1 MCQYCYV
8 LLEMWAV
15 VCNLHVNVM
24 DTAVHIF
31 MLWYIY
37 IYILLL
43 LSFYRLHLLI
53 FYQIL
58 LNVGGMHLYWMFC
71 FAMDWA
77 FGSVFRY
84 VNALKWGST
93 SGLASGKSCKFGN
106 EFPCEFCFIAS
117 SYFTTLFSCGAHPSC
132 PNLIIHNFHE
142 YHSPASNV
150 ISS

>member
-1 MCQYCYV
+1 MCRYCHV
-8 LLEMWAV
+8 LLELWAV
-15 VCNLHVNVM
+15 VCKLHVNVT

-31 MLWYIY
+31 ILWYIY
-37 IYILLL
+37 ILLLLLL

-58 LNVGGMHLYWMFC
+58 LNVGGMLLYWMFC

-93 SGLASGKSCKFGN
+93 SGLASGKSCILSLSLNCMKVTSKRYLQIWKWVSLWILLHSFKV
-106 EFPCEFCFIAS
+106 F
-117 SYFTTLFSCGAHPSC
+117 
-132 PNLIIHNFHE
+132 
-142 YHSPASNV
+142 YHCSHVKLTPAV
-150 ISS
+150 QT

>member
-1 MCQYCYV
+1 MWLLQQYTFLFC
-8 LLEMWAV
+8 
-15 VCNLHVNVM
+15 
-24 DTAVHIF
+24 DIK
-31 MLWYIY
+31 IY
-37 IYILLL
+37 TLLLL

-93 SGLASGKSCKFGN
+93 SGLASGKSCILSLSLNCMKITSTRYLKIWKWVSLWILLHSFKL
-106 EFPCEFCFIAS
+106 FDHFVLTS
-117 SYFTTLFSCGAHPSC
+117 SSPQLSK
-132 PNLIIHNFHE
+132 PN
-142 YHSPASNV
+142 YS
-150 ISS
+150 